1 MKQALTVLWQTIMM
15 VLVAWAGFLVGMF
28 VPALRVSR
36 VVGHTTI
43 SVRTYDYDWLIA
55 VLLVYLLFLAVGAA
69 RKRLQE
75 TAITA
80 TSALV
85 ITIALLALFTQIGVK
100 DTSLIG

>member
-1 MKQALTVLWQTIMM
+1 MKQVLTVLWQTIVM
-15 VLVAWAGFLVGMF
+15 VMAAWAGFLVGMF

-36 VVGHTTI
+36 VVGHTAI
-43 SVRTYDYDWLIA
+43 SVRTYDFDWLIA

-69 RKRLQE
+69 TKRLRG

-85 ITIALLALFTQIGVK
+85 IAIAVLVLFTKIGLK